1 MFDFSDSKNWNC
13 GRFCE
18 SKFISEDS
26 LPSIRSW
33 IDTQEWKDGLD
44 SLIWVRDS
52 DAHQLKT
59 NFETKDTIPDHLF
72 WSHVDS
78 NSLFFKFTC
87 PKSSSTPLCTVTRT
101 GGYYKPHFDKVTIG
115 QFSTTIFLTDPDEY
129 EGGELVLWID
139 GREVFFKPKAGEG
152 VTYETGIGHR
162 VNPVTKG
169 ERLALVFWTHS
180 HWANLEDFD
189 KWKYYSAITSFC
201 DTDKDDNTVDNLYK
215 FYNNTYNIHRLKSN
229 HIFRKYIHL
238 FKDIPEETF
247 GRF

>member
-33 IDTQEWKDGLD
+33 IDTQEWKDGLA
-44 SLIWVRDS
+44 SLTWAGDS

-59 NFETKDTIPDHLF
+59 NFETKEIIPDHLF

-78 NSLFFKFTC
+78 NIKFFNFTS
-87 PKSSSTPLCTVTRT
+87 PKSSKSPLCTVTRT

-139 GREVFFKPKAGEG
+139 GKEVFFKPKAGEG
-152 VTYETGIGHR
+152 VTYGTGIGHR

-180 HWANLEDFD
+180 NWVNLEDFD
-189 KWKYYSAITSFC
+189 KWKYYKSMSDFMYDDYSDRIYDTLNMFC
-201 DTDKDDNTVDNLYK
+201 NSPYTLFRNKSDNIYRE
-215 FYNNTYNIHRLKSN
+215 NNFPNS
-229 HIFRKYIHL
+229 
-238 FKDIPEETF
+238 
-247 GRF
+247 